1 MTGPEDLEKV
11 KGWQSIGD
19 RATTADNKAVG
30 KALTAIGE
38 AEVSGA
44 TVDADHII
52 GAGERGRAEGV
63 DESGRRIINEKAP
76 IEMLIA
82 TSAEREEW
90 KEQGAPSKLTIFFRN
105 LLAAMGITLKPMK
118 RKPKTRHQ
126 YERRHD
132 GYKRIHKL

>member
-1 MTGPEDLEKV
+1 MSEPEEKI
-11 KGWQSIGD
+11 KGWQSIGE
-19 RATTADNKAVG
+19 RASNADKKAVG
-30 KALTAIGE
+30 KALNAIGE

-52 GAGERGRAEGV
+52 GSGERGRAEGV
-63 DESGRRIINEKAP
+63 DDSGRRIISEKAP

-105 LLAAMGITLKPMK
+105 LLGAMGITLKPMK
-118 RKPKTRHQ
+118 RKPKTRHE

>member
-1 MTGPEDLEKV
+1 MSEPEEKL
-11 KGWQSIGD
+11 KGWQSIGE
-19 RATTADNKAVG
+19 RASNADKKAVG
-30 KALTAIGE
+30 KALNAIGE

-44 TVDADHII
+44 SVDADHII
-52 GAGERGRAEGV
+52 GAGERGIAEGV
-63 DESGRRIINEKAP
+63 DDSGRRIINEKAP

-90 KEQGAPSKLTIFFRN
+90 KEQGAPPRFKLFLRRI
-105 LLAAMGITLKPMK
+105 LAAMGITLKPMK
-118 RKPKTRHQ
+118 RKPKTRHE